1 MRHRHLIF
9 RTVYQGKADVS
20 YSRMLMED
28 AAQALVTGTSNPDTS
43 DEWMSGQMKNTQ
55 QSASKTRQNR
65 KEPSTQVI

>member
-1 MRHRHLIF
+1 
-9 RTVYQGKADVS
+9 
-20 YSRMLMED
+20 MLMED